1 VKIEKGKRV
10 RLRVKLTT
18 SEGKTIEESEVQY
31 IQGAG
36 TMLPGLEEELE
47 GLEAGASKQGT
58 IPPERAFG
66 SPAHRVDK
74 TIPRSEFPKDAEL
87 ETGAQ
92 FQAKGA
98 NGQDVVLRVLEPG
111 EDKVKAELVHP
122 LFEASIDYE
131 AEIVAVTDPSPPPL
145 PGDLLSEAEEEEE

>member
-18 SEGKTIEESEVQY
+18 GEGKTIEESEVQY

-47 GLEAGASKQGT
+47 GLEAGASKTGT
-58 IPPERAFG
+58 IPAERAFG
-66 SPAHRVDK
+66 SSAHRVEK
-74 TIPRSEFPKDAEL
+74 SIPRDEFPKDAEL
-87 ETGAQ
+87 EAGAQ

-111 EDKVKAELVHP
+111 DETVKAELVHP
-122 LFEASIDYE
+122 LFDAAIDYE
-131 AEIVAVTDPSPPPL
+131 ADIVAVTDPSPPPL
-145 PGDLLSEAEEEEE
+145 PGDLLSEVEEE